1 MGLFRKN
8 EETNDRPRNPDTYFM
23 FKLLAAGYLLYLL
36 WDIIKMYMAGGA
48 DQPSVLLMVCSF
60 VVLGGGAVFIGIT
73 SFNQWRRF
81 KKEAQEQAQ
90 LEEEAAEEQDSLPE
104 AQEEEE

>member
-1 MGLFRKN
+1 MGLFQKN
-8 EETNDRPRNPDTYFM
+8 QEAQSSRPKNPDNYFM

-60 VVLGGGAVFIGIT
+60 AVLGGGAVYIGVT
-73 SFNQWRRF
+73 SFLQWRRF
-81 KKEAQEQAQ
+81 KKEVQEEEQLLEQQEEPAEE
-90 LEEEAAEEQDSLPE
+90 LEEE
-104 AQEEEE
+104 

>member
-8 EETNDRPRNPDTYFM
+8 QEGQNSRPRNPDNYFM

-36 WDIIKMYMAGGA
+36 WDIIKMYMAGGE

-60 VVLGGGAVFIGIT
+60 AVLGGGAVYIGIT
-73 SFNQWRRF
+73 SFLQWRRF
-81 KKEAQEQAQ
+81 KKEAQEEEQ
-90 LEEEAAEEQDSLPE
+90 LLEQEAPAEEAEE
-104 AQEEEE
+104 

>member
-1 MGLFRKN
+1 MGLFQKN
-8 EETNDRPRNPDTYFM
+8 KDVQNSRPKNPDNYFM

-60 VVLGGGAVFIGIT
+60 VVLGGGAAYIGIT
-73 SFNQWRRF
+73 SFAQWRRF
-81 KKEAQEQAQ
+81 KKEEQEEAQ
-90 LEEEAAEEQDSLPE
+90 LLEQ
-104 AQEEEE
+104 QEEEPAEETEE